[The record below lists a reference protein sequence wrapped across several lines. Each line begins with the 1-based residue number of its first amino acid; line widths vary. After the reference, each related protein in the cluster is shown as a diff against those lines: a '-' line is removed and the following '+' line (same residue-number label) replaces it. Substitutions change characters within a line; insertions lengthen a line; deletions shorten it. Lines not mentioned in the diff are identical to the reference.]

1 MSPPQNLVEA
11 AEEAD
16 LNHEFN
22 ESLVVSPPAP
32 QPWELRQ
39 LKSRSPSGWI
49 PRGQDMGRG
58 WGGAGV
64 QPRWIQGIQSGDG
77 VGKDQETTA

>member
-1 MSPPQNLVEA
+1 MSPLQNLVEA

-32 QPWELRQ
+32 QPWEERR
-39 LKSRSPSGWI
+39 LKARSPSGWV
-49 PRGQDMGRG
+49 P
-58 WGGAGV
+58 
-64 QPRWIQGIQSGDG
+64 
-77 VGKDQETTA
+77 